1 VIGLTSWTGVARLIR
16 GEMLRQKKMEYVSA
30 SIALG
35 ASDTRTIFRQILP
48 NAMAPVLVSISFG
61 ITGAILTEASLSF
74 IGFGVTPPTPTWG
87 QLLSE
92 TRESPLANWWLA
104 VFPGVVL
111 FVSVLAYNMV
121 GEALRDALDPRTT
134 L

>member
-1 VIGLTSWTGVARLIR
+1 
-16 GEMLRQKKMEYVSA
+16 
-30 SIALG
+30 
-35 ASDTRTIFRQILP
+35 
-48 NAMAPVLVSISFG
+48 MAPVLVSISFG
-61 ITGAILTEASLSF
+61 ITGAILTEAGLSF

-92 TRESPLANWWLA
+92 TRDSPLANWWLV
-104 VFPGVVL
+104 VFPGLVL
-111 FVSVLAYNMV
+111 FVSVLAYNFV